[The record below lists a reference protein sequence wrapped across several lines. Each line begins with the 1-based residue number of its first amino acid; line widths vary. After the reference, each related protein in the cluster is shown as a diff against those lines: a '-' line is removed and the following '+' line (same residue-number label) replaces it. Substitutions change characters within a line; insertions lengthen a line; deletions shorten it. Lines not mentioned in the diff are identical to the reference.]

1 MQGKKRP
8 KNTPSGERTAHS
20 MNEKNPPPH
29 LNELAERIGGFIE
42 YWGFKK
48 IHGIIWTHL
57 YLSPSPLSA
66 GDLIA
71 RLKISK
77 ALASLSLGELIH
89 YRLIEQT
96 PECADRKTKYY
107 RAVPE
112 VFVAIKNILET
123 RETPMLREIQSR
135 FDTLHTKAPEG
146 SLSKERLEDLGRM
159 IEGANEGLRNLLLLA
174 SVDPSFLSNILSQ
187 K

>member
-1 MQGKKRP
+1 MH
-8 KNTPSGERTAHS
+8 E
-20 MNEKNPPPH
+20 MNPPPH

-48 IHGIIWTHL
+48 IHGVIWTHL
-57 YLSPSPLSA
+57 YLSTSPLSA

-77 ALASLSLGELIH
+77 ALVSLSLADLTH

-96 PECADRKTKYY
+96 PESEDRKTKYY

-123 RETPMLREIQSR
+123 RETPMLQEIQSR
-135 FDTLHTKAPEG
+135 FDTLHAQAPEG
-146 SLSKERLEDLGRM
+146 SLSKERMEELGRM
-159 IEGANEGLRNLLLLA
+159 IKGANEGLRNLLLLA
-174 SVDPSFLSNILSQ
+174 SVDPSFLSVFLPQ